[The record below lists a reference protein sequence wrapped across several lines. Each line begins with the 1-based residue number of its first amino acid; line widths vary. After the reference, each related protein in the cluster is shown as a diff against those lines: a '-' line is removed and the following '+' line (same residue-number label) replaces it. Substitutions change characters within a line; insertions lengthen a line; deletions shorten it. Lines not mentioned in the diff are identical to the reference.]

1 MLYSSM
7 HLPLRPAP
15 RVPVALTLA
24 LSLLAIFAAPLSAL
38 PPAGPTHLPDV
49 PRSLLPNRALNSAS
63 LYNIGGEFARA
74 KVIAAAGDQS
84 AAIEFEVYRKPAQA
98 WRAQY
103 LLPIT
108 SALYSGDELL
118 LTFKFRAVAPS
129 TQAILGV
136 SLHNK
141 KSYMPLIHT
150 QVAAGPHWR
159 AVQLR
164 QTLWQNMP
172 GGADGLYF
180 SLGEQKQ
187 RVQVADLALR
197 VVKTGVQSLHFGGH
211 WRRQAQQRIWLYR
224 MAPLT
229 VRVLDSTG
237 RAWPGAKV
245 HVAML
250 RHAFEFGTAVDAD
263 WLVSR
268 SANAQ
273 KYRDT
278 FLKYFNHAE
287 FENDLKWPEWDNPA
301 NRKRTLQAITWL
313 QAHHIGIRG
322 HNLVWPNWRYLPDKV
337 FQLRHQPA
345 ELRQMAARHV
355 ADETR
360 MLAGKG
366 DCWDVVNEALDNHS
380 LQNIL
385 GKNILVSWYK
395 IAHQNDPH
403 AILYIN
409 EYGIVTNGGDT
420 RLKRLRYERLIH
432 FLLDGK
438 APLGG
443 IGVQCHFDE
452 NITPPQRVVDI
463 LDELAANHCQLA
475 VTELDINL
483 PNRNIQGEY
492 MSDFLTAAFSV
503 PGVVG
508 INQWGFWAGRHWRP
522 QAALW
527 NKAWIL
533 RPAGKAYIHLVY
545 HVWWTDKKAQT
556 NRAGLYATR
565 GFLGEYRISASAGGK
580 EATEV
585 TKLVTLSRGGMQV
598 TLRLPGRP
606 AKHPPL
612 KR

>member
-1 MLYSSM
+1 MSPRSAA
-7 HLPLRPAP
+7 HRPA
-15 RVPVALTLA
+15 VLKLA
-24 LSLLAIFAAPLSAL
+24 LGLLAIFAAPPWAL
-38 PPAGPTHLPDV
+38 PAVPKAHLPDL
-49 PRSLLPNRALNSAS
+49 PRSLLPHKALNPTG
-63 LYNIGGEFARA
+63 LYNIGGHFARA
-74 KVIAAAGDQS
+74 KVIAATGDQS
-84 AAIEFEVYRKPAQA
+84 ASLEFDVYHKPSQA

-103 LLPIT
+103 LLPVT
-108 SALYSGDELL
+108 SAVYSGDELEL
-118 LTFKFRAVAPS
+118 SFKFRAVAPS
-129 TQAILGV
+129 TQATLNV

-141 KSYMPLIHT
+141 KSYIPLMHAIVT
-150 QVAAGPHWR
+150 SGPHWR
-159 AVQLR
+159 AVQLY
-164 QTLWQNMP
+164 QTTWQSVP

-187 RVQVADLALR
+187 RIELADISLR
-197 VVKTGVQSLHFGGH
+197 VVKTGIKSLHFGGQ
-211 WRRQAQQRIWLYR
+211 WRRQAQRRIWLYR

-229 VRVLDSTG
+229 VCVLDSTG
-237 RAWPGAKV
+237 RPWPQAKV

-263 WLVSR
+263 LLVGK
-268 SANAQ
+268 SAIAQ
-273 KYRDT
+273 KYRHT

-301 NRKRTLQAITWL
+301 KRKRTLQAIAWL

-322 HNLVWPNWRYLPDKV
+322 HNLVWPHWRYLPEKV

-345 ELRQMAARHV
+345 ALRQMVARHV
-355 ADETR
+355 ANETR
-360 MLAGKG
+360 MLAGKV

-380 LQNIL
+380 LQDIL
-385 GKNILVSWYK
+385 GKSILISWYK

-403 AILYIN
+403 AVLYIN
-409 EYGIVTNGGDT
+409 EYGIVTNGGHT

-443 IGVQCHFDE
+443 IGVQCHFGRD
-452 NITPPQRVVDI
+452 ITPPQRVVDI

-483 PNRNIQGEY
+483 PNRKIQGEY

-522 QAALW
+522 EAALW
-527 NKAWIL
+527 NKAWTL
-533 RPAGKAYIHLVY
+533 RPVGKAYIHLVY
-545 HVWWTDKKAQT
+545 HDWWTDKKAQT
-556 NRAGLYATR
+556 NQAGLYATR
-565 GFLGEYRISASAGGK
+565 GFLGAYRISASSGGK
-580 EATEV
+580 KASEV
-585 TKLVTLSRGGMQV
+585 SKLVTLSRSGMQV
-598 TLRLPGRP
+598 TLRLPGKATP
-606 AKHPPL
+606 HPPL